1 MLRHSLVAL
10 TLVLAAAALGC
21 AGTVSSEP
29 PASAETA
36 TSKAPIAV
44 SAHGPVKLFGAALG
58 DVPLTASQRT
68 AIEGLATAA
77 EARHAD
83 ARAAGQDLMS
93 TLATQIEAGQIDRTA
108 LQPKLDAMV
117 AAMQKAQPADLGAF
131 EQLHAIL
138 TPDQRVAFVDAVA
151 AHVGELKDKMGER
164 HGMHQWA
171 TDLNLTD
178 DQKSQ
183 IKDAMMARFK
193 AAGHDMKEDW
203 KGAKHQG
210 KAVMDAFKGDRFVF
224 DEVAPPKD
232 VAAQVGRT
240 SEHLLGA
247 AEVALPIL
255 TPAQRSLA
263 AQKVREHAQNADGH
277 SFDIP

>member
-10 TLVLAAAALGC
+10 TLVLAVPALGC

-36 TSKAPIAV
+36 TSRAPVAV
-44 SAHGPVKLFGAALG
+44 NAHGPVKLFGTALG

-83 ARAAGQDLMS
+83 ARTAGQDLMT
-93 TLATQIEAGQIDRTA
+93 TLATQIEAGQIDRNA

-117 AAMQKAQPADLGAF
+117 AAMQKAQPLDRAAF
-131 EQLHAIL
+131 EQLHALL
-138 TPDQRVAFVDAVA
+138 TPDQRAAFVDAVTS
-151 AHVGELKDKMGER
+151 HVSDLKDKMGER

-171 TDLNLTD
+171 ADLNLTD

-193 AAGHDMKEDW
+193 ADGHDMKDEW

-210 KAVMDAFKGDRFVF
+210 KAVMEAFKGDRFVF

-232 VAAQVGRT
+232 VAAMVNRT
-240 SEHLLGA
+240 SGHLLGV
-247 AEVALPIL
+247 AEVALPLL
-255 TPAQRSLA
+255 TPAQRTLA

-277 SFDIP
+277 SFEMP

>member
-10 TLVLAAAALGC
+10 TLVLAVPALGC

-36 TSKAPIAV
+36 TSKAPVAV
-44 SAHGPVKLFGAALG
+44 TAHGPVKLFGAALG
-58 DVPLTASQRT
+58 EVPLTASQRT

-83 ARAAGQDLMS
+83 ARTAGQDLMT

-117 AAMQKAQPADLGAF
+117 ASMQKAQPLDRSAF

-138 TPDQRVAFVDAVA
+138 TPDQRAAFVDAVA
-151 AHVGELKDKMGER
+151 SHVGDLKDKMGER

-171 TDLNLTD
+171 ADLNLTD

-193 AAGHDMKEDW
+193 ADGHDAKEEW

-210 KAVMDAFKGDRFVF
+210 KQVMDAFKGDRFVF

-232 VAAQVGRT
+232 VAAMVNRT
-240 SEHLLGA
+240 SGHLLGV

-255 TPAQRSLA
+255 TPAQRTLA

-277 SFDIP
+277 SFEMP